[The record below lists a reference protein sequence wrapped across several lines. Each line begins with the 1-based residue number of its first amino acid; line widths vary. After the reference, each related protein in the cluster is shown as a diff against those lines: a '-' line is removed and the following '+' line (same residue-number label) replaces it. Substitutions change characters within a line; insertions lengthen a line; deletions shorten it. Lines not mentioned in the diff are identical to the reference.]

1 MQRVVVV
8 AARGPVYRKLVVAAA
23 MVAAGIALQRAE
35 VAALGWTLAGLGGIW
50 VLLLLRSL
58 AEERER
64 LVIDDAGIR
73 DTLLP
78 VGTIGWSEVTGATV
92 QQIAG
97 VPVVELGLRDP
108 ELFVRRLPATRQFI
122 ARKAL
127 EAGLPAVYL
136 TLTGTEAD
144 AERIA
149 DAIRQRIGAAGSRSL
164 GPGS

>member
-1 MQRVVVV
+1 MQRIVVV
-8 AARGPVYRKLVVAAA
+8 AARGPAYRKLVVAAA
-23 MVAAGIALQRAE
+23 MVAAGIVLERAE
-35 VAALGWTLAGLGGIW
+35 VAALGWVLAALGAIW
-50 VLLLLRSL
+50 ALLLLRSL
-58 AEERER
+58 GEERER

-92 QQIAG
+92 QRIG
-97 VPVVELGLRDP
+97 SVPVVVLDLRDP
-108 ELFVRRLPATRQFI
+108 ERFVRRLPATRQFI

-149 DAIRQRIGAAGSRSL
+149 DAIRQRIGATGARSP
-164 GPGS
+164 GPVA

>member
-23 MVAAGIALQRAE
+23 MVAAGIALQQAE
-35 VAALGWTLAGLGGIW
+35 VAALGWTLAALGGIW

-58 AEERER
+58 GEERAR

-78 VGTIGWSEVTGATV
+78 VGTIEWSEVTGATV

-97 VPVVELGLRDP
+97 VPVVVLDLRDP
-108 ELFVRRLPATRQFI
+108 ERFVRRLPPTRQFI

-136 TLTGTEAD
+136 TLTGTDAD
-144 AERIA
+144 ADRIA
-149 DAIRQRIGAAGSRSL
+149 ETIRQRL
-164 GPGS
+164 

>member
-1 MQRVVVV
+1 MQRIVVV
-8 AARGPVYRKLVVAAA
+8 AARGPAYRKLVAAAA
-23 MVAAGIALQRAE
+23 MVAAGIALQQAE
-35 VAALGWTLAGLGGIW
+35 VAALGWTLAALGGIW
-50 VLLLLRSL
+50 ALLLLRSL
-58 AEERER
+58 GEERER
-64 LVIDDAGIR
+64 LVIDDSGIR

-92 QQIAG
+92 RRIG
-97 VPVVELGLRDP
+97 SVPVVALDLRDP
-108 ELFVRRLPATRQFI
+108 ERFVRRLPATRQFI

-149 DAIRQRIGAAGSRSL
+149 DAIRQRTGATGSRSP

>member
-1 MQRVVVV
+1 MQRIVVV

-23 MVAAGIALQRAE
+23 MVAAGIALERAE
-35 VAALGWTLAGLGGIW
+35 VAALGWVLAALGTIW
-50 VLLLLRSL
+50 ALLLLRSL
-58 AEERER
+58 GEERER

-78 VGTIGWSEVTGATV
+78 VGTIGWPEVTGASV
-92 QQIAG
+92 QRIGSVA
-97 VPVVELGLRDP
+97 VVVLDLRDP
-108 ELFVRRLPATRQFI
+108 ERFMRRLPATRQFI

-136 TLTGTEAD
+136 TLAGTDAD

-149 DAIRQRIGAAGSRSL
+149 EAIRRRVS
-164 GPGS
+164 

>member
-8 AARGPVYRKLVVAAA
+8 AARGPLYRKLVVAAA
-23 MVAAGIALQRAE
+23 MVTAGIALQQAE
-35 VAALGWTLAGLGGIW
+35 VAALGWTLGALGGIW
-50 VLLLLRSL
+50 ALLLLRSL
-58 AEERER
+58 GEEPER

-97 VPVVELGLRDP
+97 VPVVVLDLRDP
-108 ELFVRRLPATRQFI
+108 ERFVRRLPAARQFI

-136 TLTGTEAD
+136 TLTGTEAE

-149 DAIRQRIGAAGSRSL
+149 GTIRQRLS
-164 GPGS
+164 

>member
-23 MVAAGIALQRAE
+23 MVAGGIALQRAE
-35 VAALGWTLAGLGGIW
+35 IAALGWTLAGLGGIW
-50 VLLLLRSL
+50 ALLLLRSL
-58 AEERER
+58 GEERER

-108 ELFVRRLPATRQFI
+108 ELFVRRLPVTRQII

-136 TLTGTEAD
+136 TLTGTGAD

-149 DAIRQRIGAAGSRSL
+149 EAIRQRIGATGSRSP
-164 GPGS
+164 GPGL

>member
-1 MQRVVVV
+1 MQRIVVVT
-8 AARGPVYRKLVVAAA
+8 ARGPVYRKMVVAGA
-23 MVAAGIALQRAE
+23 MVAAGIALRQAE
-35 VAALGWTLAGLGGIW
+35 VAALGWTLAALGGIW
-50 VLLLLRSL
+50 ALLLLRSL

-92 QQIAG
+92 QRIG
-97 VPVVELGLRDP
+97 SVPVVVLDLRDP
-108 ELFVRRLPATRQFI
+108 ERFVRRLPATRQFI

-149 DAIRQRIGAAGSRSL
+149 DAIRQRVAPAGPRSP

>member
-23 MVAAGIALQRAE
+23 MVAAGIALQQAE
-35 VAALGWTLAGLGGIW
+35 VAAVGWTLAALGGIW

-58 AEERER
+58 GEERAR

-97 VPVVELGLRDP
+97 VPVVVLDLRDP
-108 ELFVRRLPATRQFI
+108 ERFVRRLPPTRQFI

-136 TLTGTEAD
+136 TLTGTDAD
-144 AERIA
+144 ADRIA
-149 DAIRQRIGAAGSRSL
+149 ETIRQRL
-164 GPGS
+164 

>member
-1 MQRVVVV
+1 MQRIVVV

-23 MVAAGIALQRAE
+23 MVAAGIALGRAE
-35 VAALGWTLAGLGGIW
+35 IAALGWTLAALGGIW
-50 VLLLLRSL
+50 ALLLLRSL

-78 VGTIGWSEVTGATV
+78 VGTIGWPEVTGASV
-92 QQIAG
+92 RRLGSVA
-97 VPVVELGLRDP
+97 VVMLDLRDP
-108 ELFVRRLPATRQFI
+108 ERFLGRLPATRQFI

-136 TLTGTEAD
+136 TLAGTDAD

-149 DAIRQRIGAAGSRSL
+149 DAIRRRVS
-164 GPGS
+164 